1 MSILARDK
9 VPPKTVK
16 ANINIPHCRG
26 IPTKLPNQSHSRV
39 VSKRLYKQKGEE
51 RRKEGKTGGG
61 TEKKKKRRRRRG
73 KCPPTEQRSA
83 ASSTVQGE
91 SSAKRGKGTKKE
103 LPRVGKQA
111 PGFVCPRIFHRVLR
125 TRWKRIHVCI
135 CTKGEERVETYEW
148 YYALLHAVD
157 PIALSSPPENR
168 TPVVTPSVLLIL
180 PFHGLDDVYRSL
192 RRRFHTSDTFWM
204 TSKILRIFVYSY
216 TVIEEWHLQQRYE
229 EIIYSWWF
237 RKFRNA
243 GVQMKGTNRCFL
255 STFVCR
261 NKKFK
266 KD

>member
-39 VSKRLYKQKGEE
+39 VSKRLYKQKGEGRKE
-51 RRKEGKTGGG
+51 RREDGRRNGK
-61 TEKKKKRRRRRG
+61 EKKRRRG

-135 CTKGEERVETYEW
+135 CTKGEERVETYE
-148 YYALLHAVD
+148 
-157 PIALSSPPENR
+157 
-168 TPVVTPSVLLIL
+168 
-180 PFHGLDDVYRSL
+180 
-192 RRRFHTSDTFWM
+192 
-204 TSKILRIFVYSY
+204 
-216 TVIEEWHLQQRYE
+216 
-229 EIIYSWWF
+229 
-237 RKFRNA
+237 
-243 GVQMKGTNRCFL
+243 
-255 STFVCR
+255 
-261 NKKFK
+261 
-266 KD
+266 